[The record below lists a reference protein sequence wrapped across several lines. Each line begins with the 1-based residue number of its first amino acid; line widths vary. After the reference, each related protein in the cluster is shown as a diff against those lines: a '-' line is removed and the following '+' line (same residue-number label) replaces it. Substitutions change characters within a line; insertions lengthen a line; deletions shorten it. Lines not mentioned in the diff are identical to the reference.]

1 MKLLLL
7 VVVLVFLAAL
17 AVAIQAKRGA
27 GANRSPITRRP
38 PLTKREQSMHFR
50 LVQSLPEHV
59 VLAQVAFSA
68 LLSAKTTP
76 TRNTFD
82 RKVADFVVCSKAF
95 EVVAVVELDD
105 ATHKGRE
112 GADAKRDALLTSAG
126 YRVLRYA
133 NIPDIAKVQNDFTT
147 PLPSHPLELSA

>member
-1 MKLLLL
+1 MKLLVL
-7 VVVLVFLAAL
+7 VVVVVFLAAL
-17 AVAIQAKRGA
+17 VVAMQAKRAA
-27 GANRSPITRRP
+27 GGNRSVITRRS

-50 LVQSLPEHV
+50 LAQSLPEHV

-68 LLSAKTTP
+68 LLSTKNTA

-112 GADAKRDALLTSAG
+112 ADDAKRDALLTSAG

-133 NIPDIAKVQNDFTT
+133 NIPDVAKVQNDFIS
-147 PLPSHPLELSA
+147 PVAPGQELRA